1 MLVETRVLG
10 HARAEDQV
18 FEVWLELYKIDVLQ
32 SKQQALINIEL
43 WQGPSG
49 VDDTQFE
56 YLVGEGMLLDHRWC
70 S

>member
-32 SKQQALINIEL
+32 SKRQALINIEL
-43 WQGPSG
+43 
-49 VDDTQFE
+49 
-56 YLVGEGMLLDHRWC
+56 
-70 S
+70 